1 MEADWELGGEKSAS
15 EVSRK
20 KENEAVAEA
29 KKQDKFTRE
38 VTTEEVM
45 KARMKAARV
54 MAEAEADMKARLEAA
69 RWEVEMERLSLLE
82 VEAEEERLG
91 LLTRS
96 SGPDKS

>member
-20 KENEAVAEA
+20 KENEAVAGA
-29 KKQDKFTRE
+29 KEDKFMRD
-38 VTTEEVM
+38 VTMEEVM
-45 KARMKAARV
+45 KAKMKAARV
-54 MAEAEADMKARLEAA
+54 LAEAEADMKARLEAA